1 MRCARLVRDPV
12 LFFPAVRSVVR
23 VFLRIAFASHLNRQR
38 QTIGHTLAY
47 RLTHTSTLDT
57 RTPKLPHTTFAFQ
70 SLALLTAAPAAAA
83 TARAVRCCCRSCVCL
98 CPPARR
104 WSFYSPLSLD
114 SFFTWHF
121 STFPFAIVI
130 SAFVGCV
137 CLCTL
142 GGSGGMGW
150 WANGWLR
157 AWSILLSCFL
167 FKTICL
173 A

>member
-12 LFFPAVRSVVR
+12 LSFFQLSALLFVCFCALLS
-23 VFLRIAFASHLNRQR
+23 LHIWTETETNNR
-38 QTIGHTLAY
+38 
-47 RLTHTSTLDT
+47 THTRIQALDT
-57 RTPKLPHTTFAFQ
+57 RTSTLAHTTFAFQ

-83 TARAVRCCCRSCVCL
+83 ARAARCCCRSCVCL

-137 CLCTL
+137 CVCECVYV
-142 GGSGGMGW
+142 GGVGERVD
-150 WANGWLR
+150 GWLR

>member
-23 VFLRIAFASHLNRQR
+23 VFLRIAFASHLNRDRDKQSD
-38 QTIGHTLAY
+38 THSHTGT
-47 RLTHTSTLDT
+47 RHSHT
-57 RTPKLPHTTFAFQ
+57 HTTFAFQ
-70 SLALLTAAPAAAA
+70 SLALLTAAPAAA
-83 TARAVRCCCRSCVCL
+83 ARAVRCCCRSCVCL

-104 WSFYSPLSLD
+104 WSFYSPLSLSLD

-137 CLCTL
+137 CVWVCVCRVR
-142 GGSGGMGW
+142 GGAGW
-150 WANGWLR
+150 WVIACLKHF
-157 AWSILLSCFL
+157 AFLLL
-167 FKTICL
+167 I
-173 A
+173 

>member
-1 MRCARLVRDPV
+1 MCPPGPRPRS

-23 VFLRIAFASHLNRQR
+23 VFLRIAFASHLNRDRDKQSD
-38 QTIGHTLAY
+38 THSHTGT
-47 RLTHTSTLDT
+47 RHSHTHTGTHNICISVTC
-57 RTPKLPHTTFAFQ
+57 TFDCC
-70 SLALLTAAPAAAA
+70 SCCCSAAAA
-83 TARAVRCCCRSCVCL
+83 AARAARRCCRSCVCL
-98 CPPARR
+98 CPQARR

-137 CLCTL
+137 WVCVSLCV
-142 GGSGGMGW
+142 GGGGERVD
-150 WANGWLR
+150 GWLR